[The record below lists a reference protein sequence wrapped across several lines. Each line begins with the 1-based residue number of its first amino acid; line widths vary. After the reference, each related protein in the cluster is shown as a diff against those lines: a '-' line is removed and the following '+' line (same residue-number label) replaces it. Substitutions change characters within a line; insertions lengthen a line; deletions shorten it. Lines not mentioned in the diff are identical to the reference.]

1 MTDQP
6 AEYKDGFERILEET
20 PDICMDSL
28 EANWD
33 GILASAILEMIQW
46 GFDAFFSFFNFTRYL
61 GMMVP
66 IIGIFPLWL
75 SEVALDGL
83 APDWTRTYAHGA
95 QANLRMAR
103 NNSRCASN
111 IYASFGDDLK
121 PDYTFAGDTEFYLN
135 SISAAQNF
143 YVAFMDWRD
152 GVGLMYTMFPL
163 GPIIELVYRGASL
176 AMPIATMMLY
186 TDISKLSYSP
196 EAEKG
201 VKGEGQT
208 KVIE

>member
-1 MTDQP
+1 MSDMADQ
-6 AEYKDGFERILEET
+6 KDGFERMLDESN
-20 PDICMDSL
+20 DVCMQSL

-33 GILASAILEMIQW
+33 GILASAILEIIQW
-46 GFDAFFSFFNFTRYL
+46 AFDAVFAVFNFTRYI
-61 GMMVP
+61 GMMIP

-75 SEVALDGL
+75 SELALDGL

-103 NNSRCASN
+103 NNARCASN
-111 IYASFGDDLK
+111 IYVKFGENLK
-121 PDYTFAGDTEFYLN
+121 PDYKFAGDTEFYLN

-152 GVGLMYTMFPL
+152 GVGVMYTMFPL
-163 GPIIELVYRGASL
+163 GPAIELVYRGASL
-176 AMPIATMMLY
+176 AMPIATWMLY
-186 TDISKLSYSP
+186 SDISQLKYSP

-201 VKGEGQT
+201 VRGEGY
-208 KVIE
+208 